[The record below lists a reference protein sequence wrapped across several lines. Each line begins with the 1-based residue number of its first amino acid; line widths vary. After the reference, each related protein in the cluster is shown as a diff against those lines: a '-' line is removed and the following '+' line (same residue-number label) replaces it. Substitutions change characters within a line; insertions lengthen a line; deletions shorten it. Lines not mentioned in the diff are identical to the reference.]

1 MRENF
6 KIFIDKEIGN
16 DAILI
21 ACGLPATKKSGAMA
35 IIACLKGY
43 KILQTDLIRREVLND
58 EDIFNEKIASD
69 MDKRTLVYDKMF
81 SMADA
86 LASQEGGVILDATF
100 ITQSLRRKAAG
111 IAARNH
117 KTFIIQ
123 ETQCPQEQS
132 LDIISGRNRENYE
145 SNALTEQAYLNNK
158 KRFEPVDLDD
168 LKRLYPELKILYF
181 VVDTTSGSED
191 EWLVIDR
198 VTL

>member
-6 KIFIDKEIGN
+6 KAYIDKEIGN
-16 DAILI
+16 DALLI
-21 ACGLPATKKSGAMA
+21 TCGLPATKKSGAMK
-35 IIACLKGY
+35 IIARLKGY

-58 EDIFNEKIASD
+58 ENIFDEKIASD
-69 MDKRTLVYDKMF
+69 MDKRKLVYDKMF

-86 LASQEGGVILDATF
+86 LASQKGGVILDATF
-100 ITQSLRRKAAG
+100 ITRSLRRKAAG

-123 ETQCPQEQS
+123 KTQCPQEQS
-132 LDIISGRNRENYE
+132 LDIISKRNRENYE

-168 LKRLYPELKILYF
+168 LKRLYPELKIMYF
-181 VVDTTSGSED
+181 VVDTTSDSED

-198 VTL
+198 FTR